1 MPKTDPLELLN
12 QAVNTVR
19 SAGHECAGWT
29 MQANDDGYVAWLFDE
44 NDEGQTSLFEHVEVV
59 STAEAAARWVL
70 AQAQD
75 LAGDGVG

>member
-1 MPKTDPLELLN
+1 
-12 QAVNTVR
+12 
-19 SAGHECAGWT
+19 